1 MPKAENGHVGDAKH
15 VHVKLPEDV
24 TNLSLSKLESI
35 LFKAHNF
42 TKQELHM
49 NLI

>member
-24 TNLSLSKLESI
+24 TNLSLSKLRVY
-35 LFKAHNF
+35 FV
-42 TKQELHM
+42 
-49 NLI
+49 